1 MQPAASH
8 VTSTLRRRLLSASR
22 RPPCLPP
29 PTSPPVSRGAVT
41 EERDPWSSP
50 ATTSSC
56 SPTAPPPAAAP
67 APRPLSAPVAGNW
80 PHHQL
85 HRLNV
90 PDHQVDAMRVGLR
103 SLTSTSVST
112 RVAYSHRCS
121 NAYSTCCAPKPEVIP
136 VETPSSD
143 MLVDSF
149 GRFHNYLRISLT
161 ERCNLRCQYCM
172 PAEGVELTPKSELLS
187 HDEIIR
193 IANLFVISGVDKIRL
208 TGGEPTVRKDLEDI
222 CLHLSGLKGLKT
234 LAMTTNGIVLSKK
247 LPRLKECGLNALNIS
262 LDTLIPAKFEFM
274 TRRKGHSKV
283 MESIDTAIQLG
294 YDPVKVNCVI
304 MRGTNDD
311 EICDFVELTRHKPI
325 NVRFIEFMPFD
336 GNVWNVKKLVPYAE
350 ILDKVRQHFK
360 GVERLQDHPS
370 DTAKNF
376 KIDGHVGTISFITSM
391 TEHFCA
397 GCNRLRLLAD
407 GNFKVC
413 LFGPSEVSLREPI
426 HSGIDDAGLKE
437 IISAAVKRKKAK
449 HAGMFD
455 IAKTANRPMI
465 HIGG

>member
-1 MQPAASH
+1 MRPAASH
-8 VTSTLRRRLLSASR
+8 ATSTLRRRLLLLSAAASR
-22 RPPCLPP
+22 RPLPLP
-29 PTSPPVSRGAVT
+29 SPVSRPASRGTVT
-41 EERDPWSSP
+41 EWGPWGSP
-50 ATTSSC
+50 EGCC
-56 SPTAPPPAAAP
+56 SPTGPPPPAPAL
-67 APRPLSAPVAGNW
+67 APRLLSAPVAGKWN
-80 PHHQL
+80 L
-85 HRLNV
+85 GRLNF
-90 PDHQVDAMRVGLR
+90 HERQFGTASLGLR
-103 SLTSTSVST
+103 SLTSTPS
-112 RVAYSHRCS
+112 YGHRCS
-121 NAYSTCCAPKPEVIP
+121 STYATSCATNPEAQP

-149 GRFHNYLRISLT
+149 GRFHSYLRISLT

-187 HDEIIR
+187 HDELIR
-193 IANLFVISGVDKIRL
+193 IANLFVASGVDKIRL

-222 CLHLSGLKGLKT
+222 CLRLSGLKGLKT

-262 LDTLIPAKFEFM
+262 LDTLLPAKFEFM

-283 MESIDTAIQLG
+283 MESIDTAIELG
-294 YDPVKVNCVI
+294 YDPVKVNCVV
-304 MRGTNDD
+304 MRGMNDD

-360 GVERLQDHPS
+360 GLERLQDHPS

-376 KIDGHVGTISFITSM
+376 RIDGHVGTISFITSM

-413 LFGPSEVSLREPI
+413 LFGPSEVSLREPM

-455 IAKTANRPMI
+455 IAKTTNRPMI

>member
-1 MQPAASH
+1 MGQPDLELLLTVPPPQPAPAPG
-8 VTSTLRRRLLSASR
+8 LLSATFADKWKLR
-22 RPPCLPP
+22 RHNVHERQFDA
-29 PTSPPVSRGAVT
+29 TSI
-41 EERDPWSSP
+41 
-50 ATTSSC
+50 
-56 SPTAPPPAAAP
+56 
-67 APRPLSAPVAGNW
+67 
-80 PHHQL
+80 
-85 HRLNV
+85 
-90 PDHQVDAMRVGLR
+90 GLQR
-103 SLTSTSVST
+103 LTSTSAST
-112 RVAYSHRCS
+112 KATYSHRCS
-121 NAYSTCCAPKPEVIP
+121 NTYSTSCATIPEVLP
-136 VETPSSD
+136 VETPSSSD
-143 MLVDSF
+143 MLLDSF
-149 GRFHNYLRISLT
+149 GRFHSYLRISLT

-193 IANLFVISGVDKIRL
+193 VANIFVASGVDKIRL
-208 TGGEPTVRKDLEDI
+208 TGGEPTIRKDLEDI
-222 CLHLSGLKGLKT
+222 CLRLSGLKGLKT
-234 LAMTTNGIVLSKK
+234 LAMTTNGVVLSKK

-283 MESIDTAIQLG
+283 MESIDTAIELG
-294 YDPVKVNCVI
+294 YDPVKVNCVV
-304 MRGTNDD
+304 MCGMNDD

-376 KIDGHVGTISFITSM
+376 RIDGHVGTISFITSM

-413 LFGPSEVSLREPI
+413 LFGPSEVSLREPM
-426 HSGIDDAGLKE
+426 HSGIDDTGLKE

-455 IAKTANRPMI
+455 IAKTTNRPMI